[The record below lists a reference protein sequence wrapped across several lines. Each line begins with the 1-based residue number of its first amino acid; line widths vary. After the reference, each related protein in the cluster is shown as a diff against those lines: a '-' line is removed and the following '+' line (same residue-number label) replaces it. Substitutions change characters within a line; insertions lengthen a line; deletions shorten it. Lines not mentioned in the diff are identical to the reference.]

1 MNENIKWVNE
11 KKIEKTINNL
21 KKNNI
26 NGYYVK
32 DNDEL
37 INIIKDIAKEGEV
50 VSVGGSMSLF
60 ESKVIE
66 LLRSG
71 RYEFLDRYK
80 ENLTQEDIKEIY
92 RKSFFADT
100 YFASANAITEDGEIF
115 NVDGNG
121 TRVAAIL
128 YGPDKV
134 VLTVGVHTI
143 VKNIEISD
151 VDLSQM
157 KNGKYHGQCDAE
169 VISAEVE
176 VTVDN
181 NKIEKIELLNHKN
194 ERGKK
199 AESIIDDV
207 VKEQKITV
215 DTVSGATNSSK
226 VIIF

>member
-37 INIIKDIAKEGEV
+37 INLIKDIAKEGEV

-80 ENLTQEDIKEIY
+80 KDLTQEDIKEIY

-100 YFASANAITEDGEIF
+100 YFASANAITEDGKIF

-121 TRVAAIL
+121 NRVAAIL

-134 VLTVGVHTI
+134 VLIVGVNKI
-143 VKNIEISD
+143 VKNIEQAVARNRAISGPANAKRLN
-151 VDLSQM
+151 LSTPCI
-157 KNGKYHGQCDAE
+157 KTGQCME
-169 VISAEVE
+169 CKSEERICCEYTVIKRQRNPKRMHVIFI
-176 VTVDN
+176 N
-181 NKIEKIELLNHKN
+181 
-194 ERGKK
+194 
-199 AESIIDDV
+199 
-207 VKEQKITV
+207 
-215 DTVSGATNSSK
+215 DTLG
-226 VIIF
+226 F

>member
-37 INIIKDIAKEGEV
+37 INLIKDIAKEGEV

-100 YFASANAITEDGEIF
+100 YFASANAITEDGKIF

-121 TRVAAIL
+121 NRVAAIL

-134 VLTVGVHTI
+134 VLIVGVNKI
-143 VKNIEISD
+143 VKNIEQAVSRNRAISGPANAKRLN
-151 VDLSQM
+151 LSTPCV
-157 KNGKYHGQCDAE
+157 KTGQCMECNSEDRICCE
-169 VISAEVE
+169 YTVIKRQRNPKRMHVIFI
-176 VTVDN
+176 N
-181 NKIEKIELLNHKN
+181 
-194 ERGKK
+194 
-199 AESIIDDV
+199 
-207 VKEQKITV
+207 
-215 DTVSGATNSSK
+215 DTLG
-226 VIIF
+226 F

>member
-80 ENLTQEDIKEIY
+80 KDLTQEDIKEIY

-100 YFASANAITEDGEIF
+100 YFASANAITEDGKIF

-121 TRVAAIL
+121 NRVAAIL

-134 VLTVGVHTI
+134 VLIVGVNKI
-143 VKNIEISD
+143 VKNIEQAVARNRAISGPANAKRLN
-151 VDLSQM
+151 LSTPCV
-157 KNGKYHGQCDAE
+157 KTGQCME
-169 VISAEVE
+169 CKSEERICCEYTVIKRQRNPKRMHVIFI
-176 VTVDN
+176 N
-181 NKIEKIELLNHKN
+181 
-194 ERGKK
+194 
-199 AESIIDDV
+199 
-207 VKEQKITV
+207 
-215 DTVSGATNSSK
+215 DTLG
-226 VIIF
+226 F

>member
-37 INIIKDIAKEGEV
+37 INLIKDIAKEGEV

-100 YFASANAITEDGEIF
+100 YFASANAITEDGKIF

-121 TRVAAIL
+121 NRVAAIL

-134 VLTVGVHTI
+134 VLIVGVNKI
-143 VKNIEISD
+143 VKNIEQAVARNRAISGPANAKRLN
-151 VDLSQM
+151 LSTPCI
-157 KNGKYHGQCDAE
+157 KTGQCMECNSEDRICCE
-169 VISAEVE
+169 YTVIKRQRNPKRMHVIFI
-176 VTVDN
+176 N
-181 NKIEKIELLNHKN
+181 
-194 ERGKK
+194 
-199 AESIIDDV
+199 
-207 VKEQKITV
+207 
-215 DTVSGATNSSK
+215 DTLG
-226 VIIF
+226 F

>member
-37 INIIKDIAKEGEV
+37 INLIKDIAKEGEV

-100 YFASANAITEDGEIF
+100 YFASANAITEDGKIF

-121 TRVAAIL
+121 NRVAAIL

-134 VLTVGVHTI
+134 VLIVGVNKI
-143 VKNIEISD
+143 VKNIEQAVSRNRAISGPANAKRLN
-151 VDLSQM
+151 LSTPCV
-157 KNGKYHGQCDAE
+157 KTGQCMECNSEDRICCE
-169 VISAEVE
+169 YTVI
-176 VTVDN
+176 
-181 NKIEKIELLNHKN
+181 KRQKN
-194 ERGKK
+194 PKRMHV
-199 AESIIDDV
+199 IFIN
-207 VKEQKITV
+207 
-215 DTVSGATNSSK
+215 DTLG
-226 VIIF
+226 F

>member
-80 ENLTQEDIKEIY
+80 KDLTQEDIKEIY

-100 YFASANAITEDGEIF
+100 YFASANAITEDGKIF

-121 TRVAAIL
+121 NRVAAIL

-134 VLTVGVHTI
+134 VLIVGVNKI
-143 VKNIEISD
+143 VKNIEQAVARNRAISGPANAKRLN
-151 VDLSQM
+151 LSTPCI
-157 KNGKYHGQCDAE
+157 KTGQCME
-169 VISAEVE
+169 CKSEERICCEYTVIKRQRNPKRMHVIFI
-176 VTVDN
+176 N
-181 NKIEKIELLNHKN
+181 
-194 ERGKK
+194 
-199 AESIIDDV
+199 
-207 VKEQKITV
+207 
-215 DTVSGATNSSK
+215 DTLG
-226 VIIF
+226 F

>member
-37 INIIKDIAKEGEV
+37 INLIKDIAKEGEV

-80 ENLTQEDIKEIY
+80 KDLTQEDIKEIY
-92 RKSFFADT
+92 RKSFFADA
-100 YFASANAITEDGEIF
+100 YFASANAITEDGKIF

-121 TRVAAIL
+121 NRVAAIL

-134 VLTVGVHTI
+134 VLIVGVNKI
-143 VKNIEISD
+143 VKNIEQAVSRNRAISGPANAKRLN
-151 VDLSQM
+151 LSTPCV
-157 KNGKYHGQCDAE
+157 KTGQCMECNSEDRICCE
-169 VISAEVE
+169 YTVIKRQRNPKRMHVIFI
-176 VTVDN
+176 N
-181 NKIEKIELLNHKN
+181 
-194 ERGKK
+194 
-199 AESIIDDV
+199 
-207 VKEQKITV
+207 
-215 DTVSGATNSSK
+215 DTLG
-226 VIIF
+226 F

>member
-37 INIIKDIAKEGEV
+37 INLIKDIAKEGEV

-60 ESKVIE
+60 ESKVID

-100 YFASANAITEDGEIF
+100 YFASANAITEDGKIF

-121 TRVAAIL
+121 NRVAAIL

-134 VLTVGVHTI
+134 VLIVGVNKI
-143 VKNIEISD
+143 VKNIEQAVARNRAISGPANAKRLN
-151 VDLSQM
+151 LSTPCV
-157 KNGKYHGQCDAE
+157 KTGQCME
-169 VISAEVE
+169 YKSEERICCEYTVIKRQRNPKRMHVIFI
-176 VTVDN
+176 N
-181 NKIEKIELLNHKN
+181 
-194 ERGKK
+194 
-199 AESIIDDV
+199 
-207 VKEQKITV
+207 
-215 DTVSGATNSSK
+215 DTLG
-226 VIIF
+226 F

>member
-26 NGYYVK
+26 SGYYVK

-37 INIIKDIAKEGEV
+37 INLIKDIAKEGEV

-80 ENLTQEDIKEIY
+80 KDLTQEDIKEIY

-100 YFASANAITEDGEIF
+100 YFASANAITEDGKIF

-121 TRVAAIL
+121 NRVAAIL

-134 VLTVGVHTI
+134 VLIVGVNKI
-143 VKNIEISD
+143 VKNIEQAVARNRAISGPANAKRLN
-151 VDLSQM
+151 LSTPCV
-157 KNGKYHGQCDAE
+157 KTGQCMECNIEDRICCE
-169 VISAEVE
+169 YTVIKRQRNPKRMHVIFI
-176 VTVDN
+176 N
-181 NKIEKIELLNHKN
+181 
-194 ERGKK
+194 
-199 AESIIDDV
+199 
-207 VKEQKITV
+207 
-215 DTVSGATNSSK
+215 DTLG
-226 VIIF
+226 F

>member
-37 INIIKDIAKEGEV
+37 INLIKDIAKEGEV

-80 ENLTQEDIKEIY
+80 KDLTQEDIKEIY

-121 TRVAAIL
+121 NRVAAIL

-134 VLTVGVHTI
+134 VLIVGVNKI
-143 VKNIEISD
+143 VKNIEQAVARNRSISGPANA
-151 VDLSQM
+151 
-157 KNGKYHGQCDAE
+157 KR
-169 VISAEVE
+169 
-176 VTVDN
+176 
-181 NKIEKIELLNHKN
+181 LNL
-194 ERGKK
+194 
-199 AESIIDDV
+199 
-207 VKEQKITV
+207 
-215 DTVSGATNSSK
+215 
-226 VIIF
+226 

>member
-37 INIIKDIAKEGEV
+37 INLIKDIAKEGEV

-80 ENLTQEDIKEIY
+80 KDLTQEDIKEIY

-100 YFASANAITEDGEIF
+100 YFASANAITEDGKIF

-121 TRVAAIL
+121 NRVAAIL

-134 VLTVGVHTI
+134 VLIVGVNKI
-143 VKNIEISD
+143 VKNIEQAVARNRSISGPANAKRLN
-151 VDLSQM
+151 LSTPCV
-157 KNGKYHGQCDAE
+157 KTGQCME
-169 VISAEVE
+169 CKSEERICCEYTVIKRQRNPKRMHVIFI
-176 VTVDN
+176 N
-181 NKIEKIELLNHKN
+181 
-194 ERGKK
+194 
-199 AESIIDDV
+199 
-207 VKEQKITV
+207 
-215 DTVSGATNSSK
+215 DTLG
-226 VIIF
+226 F

>member
-37 INIIKDIAKEGEV
+37 INLIKDIAKEGEV

-80 ENLTQEDIKEIY
+80 KDLTQEDIKEIY

-121 TRVAAIL
+121 NRVAAIL

-134 VLTVGVHTI
+134 VLIVGVNKI
-143 VKNIEISD
+143 VKNIEQAVSRNRAISGPANAKRLN
-151 VDLSQM
+151 LSTPCV
-157 KNGKYHGQCDAE
+157 KTGQCME
-169 VISAEVE
+169 CKSEERICCEYTVIKRQRNPKRMHVIFI
-176 VTVDN
+176 N
-181 NKIEKIELLNHKN
+181 
-194 ERGKK
+194 
-199 AESIIDDV
+199 
-207 VKEQKITV
+207 
-215 DTVSGATNSSK
+215 DTLG
-226 VIIF
+226 F

>member
-37 INIIKDIAKEGEV
+37 INLIKDIAKEGEV

-80 ENLTQEDIKEIY
+80 KDLTQEDIKEIY
-92 RKSFFADT
+92 RKSFFVDT
-100 YFASANAITEDGEIF
+100 YFASANAITEDGKIF

-121 TRVAAIL
+121 NRVAAIL

-134 VLTVGVHTI
+134 VLIVGVNKI
-143 VKNIEISD
+143 VKNIEQAVARNRAISGPANAKRLN
-151 VDLSQM
+151 LSTPCI
-157 KNGKYHGQCDAE
+157 KTGQCMECNIEDRICCE
-169 VISAEVE
+169 YTVI
-176 VTVDN
+176 
-181 NKIEKIELLNHKN
+181 KRQKN
-194 ERGKK
+194 PKRMHV
-199 AESIIDDV
+199 IFIN
-207 VKEQKITV
+207 
-215 DTVSGATNSSK
+215 DTLG
-226 VIIF
+226 F

>member
-37 INIIKDIAKEGEV
+37 INLIKDIAKEGEV

-80 ENLTQEDIKEIY
+80 KDLTQEDIKEIY

-100 YFASANAITEDGEIF
+100 YFASANAITEDGKIF

-121 TRVAAIL
+121 NRVAAIL

-134 VLTVGVHTI
+134 VLIVGVNKI
-143 VKNIEISD
+143 VKNIEQAVARNRAISGPANAKRLN
-151 VDLSQM
+151 LSTPCV
-157 KNGKYHGQCDAE
+157 KTGKCMECKSEERICCEYT
-169 VISAEVE
+169 VIKRQRNPKRMHVIFI
-176 VTVDN
+176 N
-181 NKIEKIELLNHKN
+181 
-194 ERGKK
+194 
-199 AESIIDDV
+199 
-207 VKEQKITV
+207 
-215 DTVSGATNSSK
+215 DTLG
-226 VIIF
+226 F

>member
-37 INIIKDIAKEGEV
+37 INLIKDIAKEGEV

-80 ENLTQEDIKEIY
+80 KNLTQEDIKEIY

-100 YFASANAITEDGEIF
+100 YFASANAITEDGKIF

-121 TRVAAIL
+121 NRVAAIL

-134 VLTVGVHTI
+134 VLIVGVNKI
-143 VKNIEISD
+143 VKNIEQAVARNRAISGPANAKRLN
-151 VDLSQM
+151 LSTPCV
-157 KNGKYHGQCDAE
+157 KTGQCMECNIEDRICCE
-169 VISAEVE
+169 YTVI
-176 VTVDN
+176 
-181 NKIEKIELLNHKN
+181 KRQKN
-194 ERGKK
+194 PKRMHV
-199 AESIIDDV
+199 IFIN
-207 VKEQKITV
+207 
-215 DTVSGATNSSK
+215 DTLG
-226 VIIF
+226 F

>member
-26 NGYYVK
+26 SGYYVK

-37 INIIKDIAKEGEV
+37 INLIKDIAKEGEV

-80 ENLTQEDIKEIY
+80 KDLTQEDIKEIY

-100 YFASANAITEDGEIF
+100 YFASANAITEDGKIF

-121 TRVAAIL
+121 NRVAAIL

-134 VLTVGVHTI
+134 VLIVGVNKI
-143 VKNIEISD
+143 VKNIEQAVSRNRAISGPANAKRLN
-151 VDLSQM
+151 LSTPCV
-157 KNGKYHGQCDAE
+157 KTGQCMECNIEDRICCE
-169 VISAEVE
+169 YTVIKRQRNPKRMHVIFI
-176 VTVDN
+176 N
-181 NKIEKIELLNHKN
+181 
-194 ERGKK
+194 
-199 AESIIDDV
+199 
-207 VKEQKITV
+207 
-215 DTVSGATNSSK
+215 DTLG
-226 VIIF
+226 F

>member
-37 INIIKDIAKEGEV
+37 INLIKDIAKEGEV

-80 ENLTQEDIKEIY
+80 KDLTQEDIKEIY

-100 YFASANAITEDGEIF
+100 YFASANAITEDGKIF

-121 TRVAAIL
+121 NRVAAIL

-134 VLTVGVHTI
+134 VLIVGVNKI
-143 VKNIEISD
+143 VKNIEQAVARNRAISGPANAKRLN
-151 VDLSQM
+151 LSTPCV
-157 KNGKYHGQCDAE
+157 KTGQCMECKSEDRICCE
-169 VISAEVE
+169 YTVIKRQRNPKRMHVIFI
-176 VTVDN
+176 N
-181 NKIEKIELLNHKN
+181 
-194 ERGKK
+194 
-199 AESIIDDV
+199 
-207 VKEQKITV
+207 
-215 DTVSGATNSSK
+215 DTLG
-226 VIIF
+226 F

>member
-26 NGYYVK
+26 SGYYVK

-37 INIIKDIAKEGEV
+37 INLIKDIAKEGEV

-100 YFASANAITEDGEIF
+100 YFASANAITEDGKIF

-121 TRVAAIL
+121 NRVAAIL

-134 VLTVGVHTI
+134 VLIVGVNKI
-143 VKNIEISD
+143 VKNIEQAVARNRSISGPANAKRLN
-151 VDLSQM
+151 LSTPCI
-157 KNGKYHGQCDAE
+157 KTGQCMECNIEDRICCE
-169 VISAEVE
+169 YTVIKRQRNPKRMHVIFI
-176 VTVDN
+176 N
-181 NKIEKIELLNHKN
+181 
-194 ERGKK
+194 
-199 AESIIDDV
+199 
-207 VKEQKITV
+207 
-215 DTVSGATNSSK
+215 DTLG
-226 VIIF
+226 F

>member
-37 INIIKDIAKEGEV
+37 INLIKDIAKEGEV

-80 ENLTQEDIKEIY
+80 KNLTQEDIKEIY

-100 YFASANAITEDGEIF
+100 YFASANAITEDGQIF

-121 TRVAAIL
+121 NRVAAIL

-134 VLTVGVHTI
+134 VLIVGVNKI
-143 VKNIEISD
+143 VKNIEQAVARNRAISGPANAKRLN
-151 VDLSQM
+151 LSTPCI
-157 KNGKYHGQCDAE
+157 KTGQCMECNIEDRICCE
-169 VISAEVE
+169 YTVIKRQRNPKRMHVIFI
-176 VTVDN
+176 N
-181 NKIEKIELLNHKN
+181 
-194 ERGKK
+194 
-199 AESIIDDV
+199 
-207 VKEQKITV
+207 
-215 DTVSGATNSSK
+215 DTLG
-226 VIIF
+226 F

>member
-37 INIIKDIAKEGEV
+37 INLIKDIAKEGEV

-100 YFASANAITEDGEIF
+100 YFASANAITEDGKIF

-121 TRVAAIL
+121 NRVAAIL

-134 VLTVGVHTI
+134 VLIVGVNKI
-143 VKNIEISD
+143 VKNIEQAVSRNRAISGPANAKRLN
-151 VDLSQM
+151 LSTPCV
-157 KNGKYHGQCDAE
+157 KTGQCMECNIEDRICCE
-169 VISAEVE
+169 YTVIKRQRNPKRMHVIFI
-176 VTVDN
+176 N
-181 NKIEKIELLNHKN
+181 
-194 ERGKK
+194 
-199 AESIIDDV
+199 
-207 VKEQKITV
+207 
-215 DTVSGATNSSK
+215 DTLG
-226 VIIF
+226 F

>member
-1 MNENIKWVNE
+1 MNENVKWVNE
-11 KKIEKTINNL
+11 KKIEKTISNL

-37 INIIKDIAKEGEV
+37 INLIKDIAKEGEV

-80 ENLTQEDIKEIY
+80 KDLTQEDIKEIY

-100 YFASANAITEDGEIF
+100 YFASANAITEDGKIF

-121 TRVAAIL
+121 NRVAAIL

-134 VLTVGVHTI
+134 VLIVGVNKI
-143 VKNIEISD
+143 VKNIEQAVARNRAISGPANAKRLN
-151 VDLSQM
+151 LSTPCI
-157 KNGKYHGQCDAE
+157 KTGQCMECNIEDRICCE
-169 VISAEVE
+169 YTVIKRQRNPKRMHVIFI
-176 VTVDN
+176 N
-181 NKIEKIELLNHKN
+181 
-194 ERGKK
+194 
-199 AESIIDDV
+199 
-207 VKEQKITV
+207 
-215 DTVSGATNSSK
+215 DTLG
-226 VIIF
+226 F

>member
-37 INIIKDIAKEGEV
+37 INLIKDIAKEGEV

-100 YFASANAITEDGEIF
+100 YFASANAITEDGKIF

-121 TRVAAIL
+121 NRVAAIL

-134 VLTVGVHTI
+134 VLIVGVNKI
-143 VKNIEISD
+143 VKNIEQAVARNRSISGPANAKRLN
-151 VDLSQM
+151 LSTPCI
-157 KNGKYHGQCDAE
+157 KTGQCMECNIEDRICCE
-169 VISAEVE
+169 YTVIKRQRNPKRMHVIFI
-176 VTVDN
+176 N
-181 NKIEKIELLNHKN
+181 
-194 ERGKK
+194 
-199 AESIIDDV
+199 
-207 VKEQKITV
+207 
-215 DTVSGATNSSK
+215 DTLG
-226 VIIF
+226 F

>member
-37 INIIKDIAKEGEV
+37 INLIKDIAKEGEV

-100 YFASANAITEDGEIF
+100 YFASANAITEDGKIF

-121 TRVAAIL
+121 NRVAAIL

-134 VLTVGVHTI
+134 VLI
-143 VKNIEISD
+143 VEIGRAS
-151 VDLSQM
+151 
-157 KNGKYHGQCDAE
+157 CR
-169 VISAEVE
+169 
-176 VTVDN
+176 
-181 NKIEKIELLNHKN
+181 
-194 ERGKK
+194 ER
-199 AESIIDDV
+199 V
-207 VKEQKITV
+207 
-215 DTVSGATNSSK
+215 
-226 VIIF
+226 

>member
-37 INIIKDIAKEGEV
+37 INLIKDIAKEGEV

-80 ENLTQEDIKEIY
+80 KDLTQEDIKEIY

-100 YFASANAITEDGEIF
+100 YFASANAITEDGKIF

-121 TRVAAIL
+121 NRVAAIL

-134 VLTVGVHTI
+134 VLIVGVNKI
-143 VKNIEISD
+143 VKNIEQAVARNRAISGPANAKRLN
-151 VDLSQM
+151 LSTPCI
-157 KNGKYHGQCDAE
+157 KTGQCMECNIEDRICCE
-169 VISAEVE
+169 YTVI
-176 VTVDN
+176 
-181 NKIEKIELLNHKN
+181 KRQKN
-194 ERGKK
+194 PKRMHV
-199 AESIIDDV
+199 IFIN
-207 VKEQKITV
+207 
-215 DTVSGATNSSK
+215 DTLG
-226 VIIF
+226 F

>member
-26 NGYYVK
+26 SGYYVK

-37 INIIKDIAKEGEV
+37 INLIKDIAKEGEV

-80 ENLTQEDIKEIY
+80 KDLTQEDIKEIY

-100 YFASANAITEDGEIF
+100 YFASANAITEDGKIF

-121 TRVAAIL
+121 NRVAAIL

-134 VLTVGVHTI
+134 VLIVGVNKI
-143 VKNIEISD
+143 VKNIEQAVSRNRAISGPANAKRLN
-151 VDLSQM
+151 LSTPCI
-157 KNGKYHGQCDAE
+157 KTGQCMECNIEDRICCE
-169 VISAEVE
+169 YTVIKRQRNPKRMHVIFI
-176 VTVDN
+176 N
-181 NKIEKIELLNHKN
+181 
-194 ERGKK
+194 
-199 AESIIDDV
+199 
-207 VKEQKITV
+207 
-215 DTVSGATNSSK
+215 DTLG
-226 VIIF
+226 F